1 MILFLRGHVR
11 SSFENNILYCL
22 LKKIKLLIPDIKIY
36 IQTWN
41 VIQSN
46 VSWRK
51 MNLIDRSVTNEMI
64 YDYFRDLK
72 SDIKNIVILDDTK
85 IDLIGDLSGNICCTK
100 SPKRGWKN
108 MWYGIY
114 EGLRNINENENKNE
128 TVINTRFDILTN
140 SVELNDVFVL
150 NFIKKNMNFIKKN
163 INCYENRLIIISQT
177 ACIGIDNLFI
187 GNCMNM
193 YEFVKYF
200 YFNLDEIFEKY
211 PLVFNQEF
219 IFYYENNSYHYN
231 KMVTKL
237 QEMLIEK
244 SKIPIKT
251 NTMQSVKMNFEK
263 PINAEISKP
272 LKNNRKNFEKMSF
285 QSSKDIWSNFL

>member
-11 SSFENNILYCL
+11 SSFENNILYCF

-41 VIQSN
+41 IIQSN
-46 VSWRK
+46 LSWRK
-51 MNLIDRSVTNEMI
+51 LDLIDSSVTNEMI
-64 YDYFRDLK
+64 YNYFRDLK

-114 EGLRNINENENKNE
+114 EGLRNINENEI
-128 TVINTRFDILTN
+128 VINTRFDILSN
-140 SVELNDVFVL
+140 SVESNEVFIL
-150 NFIKKNMNFIKKN
+150 NFIEKNMNFVNKN
-163 INCYENRLIIISQT
+163 VNCYENKMKLLSQI
-177 ACIGIDNLFI
+177 ACVGIDNLFI
-187 GNCMNM
+187 GNYMNM

-200 YFNLDEIFEKY
+200 YFNLDKIFEKY
-211 PLVFNQEF
+211 PFVFHQEF

-231 KMVTKL
+231 KMKTKL
-237 QEMLIEK
+237 HELLIETT
-244 SKIPIKT
+244 KIPIKT
-251 NTMQSVKMNFEK
+251 NIIKTVKISFEN
-263 PINAEISKP
+263 PIKKEISKP
-272 LKNNRKNFEKMSF
+272 LKTNTKNIKNICF
-285 QSSKDIWSNFL
+285 QKTTDIWSKFV